1 MESQQSSDRPI
12 LEVSDLQ
19 KTYRDGEIM
28 AEVLKGIT
36 FHVHPG
42 EFVAIQGP
50 SGAGKS
56 TLLNLLGAL
65 DKPDSGK
72 IVIDGLELTSGVR
85 ADRIDLF
92 RRDKIGFIFQNHY
105 LMQEFT
111 VVENVM
117 LPLRVQGKSYAEAR
131 ETAAHVLGRVGLAHR
146 LEHYPSQI
154 SGGESQR
161 VAVARAVV
169 KNPPLILADEP
180 TGNLD
185 SDNRARFIDV
195 LNTLQ
200 AEDRLTVIVVTHESE
215 LAMAASRRLL
225 MRDGR
230 LVPEGRPAAVQTP
243 PHPNG

>member
-1 MESQQSSDRPI
+1 MDSSNAANGQI
-12 LEVSDLQ
+12 LEAIDLH
-19 KTYRDGEIM
+19 KTYRDGEVT
-28 AEVLKGIT
+28 AEVLKGISFT
-36 FHVHPG
+36 VAAG

-65 DKPDSGK
+65 DKPDTGK
-72 IVIDGLELTSGVR
+72 IVIDNLELTATVSR
-85 ADRIDLF
+85 NYLEEF
-92 RRDKIGFIFQNHY
+92 RRDKVGFIFQNHY

-117 LPLRVQGKSYAEAR
+117 LPLRVQGKSYSEAK
-131 ETAAHVLGRVGLAHR
+131 EIAAHVLARVGLSHR
-146 LEHYPSQI
+146 LNHYPSQI

-185 SDNRARFIDV
+185 SENRARFIEV

-225 MRDGR
+225 MRDGK
-230 LVPEGRPAAVQTP
+230 LVSE
-243 PHPNG
+243 NS

>member
-1 MESQQSSDRPI
+1 MDSEQNTERPI
-12 LEVSDLQ
+12 LAVSDVH

-36 FHVHPG
+36 FTVAAG

-72 IVIDGLELTSGVR
+72 IVIDGLELTSAVR
-85 ADRIDLF
+85 AERMDVF

-117 LPLRVQGKSYAEAR
+117 LPLRVQGKSYREAK
-131 ETAAHVLGRVGLAHR
+131 ETAARVLTRVGLAHR
-146 LEHYPSQI
+146 MEHYPSQI

-169 KNPPLILADEP
+169 KSPPLILADEP

-185 SDNRARFIDV
+185 SDNRARFIEV

-200 AEDRLTVIVVTHESE
+200 AEDRLTVIVVTHEAE

-225 MRDGR
+225 MRDGK
-230 LVPEGRPAAVQTP
+230 LVAA
-243 PHPNG
+243 

>member
-1 MESQQSSDRPI
+1 MDSEQNTERPI
-12 LEVSDLQ
+12 LAVSDVH

-36 FHVHPG
+36 FTVAAG

-72 IVIDGLELTSGVR
+72 IVIDGLELTSAVR
-85 ADRIDLF
+85 ADRMDVF

-117 LPLRVQGKSYAEAR
+117 LPLRVQGKSYREAK
-131 ETAAHVLGRVGLAHR
+131 ETAARVLTRVGLAHR
-146 LEHYPSQI
+146 MEHYPSQI

-169 KNPPLILADEP
+169 KCPPLILADEP

-185 SDNRARFIDV
+185 SDNRARFIEV

-200 AEDRLTVIVVTHESE
+200 AEDRLTVIVVTHEAE

-225 MRDGR
+225 MRDGK
-230 LVPEGRPAAVQTP
+230 LVAA
-243 PHPNG
+243 

>member
-1 MESQQSSDRPI
+1 MQDSNLSAAALLS
-12 LEVSDLQ
+12 VSDLT
-19 KTYRDGEIM
+19 KTYRDGEAF
-28 AEVLKGIT
+28 AEVLKGIS
-36 FHVHPG
+36 FSVQPG

-65 DKPDSGK
+65 DKPDAGK
-72 IVIDGLELTSGVR
+72 IVIDGLELTSQIKR
-85 ADRIDLF
+85 ATVDTF

-111 VVENVM
+111 VLENVM
-117 LPLRVQGKSYAEAR
+117 LPLRVQGVHKAEAAER
-131 ETAAHVLGRVGLAHR
+131 AKKVLERIGLGHRIAHF
-146 LEHYPSQI
+146 PSQI

-185 SDNRARFIDV
+185 SDNRQRFIEV

-200 AEDRLTVIVVTHESE
+200 AEDSLTIIVVTHEAE

-225 MRDGR
+225 MKDGKIDIS
-230 LVPEGRPAAVQTP
+230 GF
-243 PHPNG
+243 

>member
-1 MESQQSSDRPI
+1 MAI
-12 LEVSDLQ
+12 LDVTDLH
-19 KTYRDGEIM
+19 KTYRDGEIL
-28 AEVLKGIT
+28 ADVLKGIT
-36 FHVHPG
+36 FSVEPG

-65 DKPDSGK
+65 DRPDRGK
-72 IVIDGLELTSGVR
+72 IVIDGLELT
-85 ADRIDLF
+85 ADVKKSQLDIF

-111 VVENVM
+111 VLENVTM
-117 LPLRVQGKSYAEAR
+117 PLRAQGYTKTEATER
-131 ETAAHVLGRVGLAHR
+131 AQQVLARVGLSHR
-146 LEHYPSQI
+146 VEHFPSQI

-169 KNPPLILADEP
+169 KSPPLILADEP

-185 SDNRARFIDV
+185 SENRHRFIDV

-200 AEDRLTVIVVTHESE
+200 AEDKLTVIVVTHEAE

-230 LVPEGRPAAVQTP
+230 LEAPSQV
-243 PHPNG
+243 

>member
-1 MESQQSSDRPI
+1 MSSQYNPDRPI
-12 LEVSDLQ
+12 LEVTALH

-28 AEVLKGIT
+28 AEVLKGIN
-36 FHVHPG
+36 FSVSSG

-72 IVIDGLELTSGVR
+72 IVIDGLELTSEVR
-85 ADRIDLF
+85 HDRIDLF
-92 RRDKIGFIFQNHY
+92 RRDKIGFIFQSHY

-111 VVENVM
+111 VIENVM
-117 LPLRVQGKSYAEAR
+117 LPLRVQGKTTAEAR
-131 ETAAHVLGRVGLAHR
+131 EAAERILKRIGLGHR
-146 LEHYPSQI
+146 MEHFPSQI

-200 AEDRLTVIVVTHESE
+200 AEDRLTVIVVTHEAE

-225 MRDGR
+225 MKDGKID
-230 LVPEGRPAAVQTP
+230 LPAAL
-243 PHPNG
+243 

>member
-1 MESQQSSDRPI
+1 MEKTMPTLPI
-12 LEVSDLQ
+12 LEVTDIH
-19 KTYRDGEIM
+19 KTYRDGEVM
-28 AEVLKGIT
+28 AEVLKGISFSVT
-36 FHVHPG
+36 AG

-72 IVIDGLELTSGVR
+72 IVIDGLTLTSEVK

-92 RRDKIGFIFQNHY
+92 RRDKVGFIFQNHY

-111 VVENVM
+111 VLENVM
-117 LPLRVQGKSYAEAR
+117 LPLRIQGKSRAEAEEMATR
-131 ETAAHVLGRVGLAHR
+131 ILARIGLAHR
-146 LEHYPSQI
+146 LAHFPSQI

-185 SDNRARFIDV
+185 SDNRAKFIEV

-200 AEDRLTVIVVTHESE
+200 AEDKLTVIVVTHESE

-230 LVPEGRPAAVQTP
+230 IEPESRS
-243 PHPNG
+243 